1 MSITDNVLQ
10 KTAKTARGGLHD
22 RAVSLA
28 DIVVGDRLRALDRES
43 VERLKESISKI
54 GLKTPISVRSSEQ
67 GWTLVSGRHRLEAC
81 IELGMDEIP
90 VVTETG
96 SELEARLWEI
106 AENLHRAELT
116 ALERAEHISL
126 WIRLKGER
134 GEGRPNDQA
143 GDKLGQVGSVSE
155 LDKAAQAVPP
165 PAGGGR
171 GREGGVRA
179 AARELGISRTD
190 ARRAVHRVHR
200 IGGAVREALRDM
212 PEIAD
217 NGAELDA
224 LAALPAEQQAAAVAA
239 VKSGGAPNVRVAI
252 ATPTARQGRPG
263 KAVGRPCR
271 SVARGNQPSVHLP
284 PSPAPS
290 ARRKRDCRAPSGI
303 AAGHRGGRQQT
314 RRNPAAGGAERPR
327 HAEPSRCQGRPDSTD
342 QRPVLRAGLCD
353 RQCRIGGAA
362 AAASKWRLTAPRSGA
377 RQKTPRVQALPT
389 AAGRRAGFQ
398 SLGEIPLQICYR
410 CSAE

>member
-10 KTAKTARGGLHD
+10 TQQEQREVACVIVLNP
-22 RAVSLA
+22 A
-28 DIVVGDRLRALDRES
+28 DIIVGDRLRALDRES

-67 GWTLVSGRHRLEAC
+67 GWTLVSGRHRLEVC

-90 VVTETG
+90 VVAETG

-126 WIRLKGER
+126 WIRLRVER
-134 GEGRPNDQA
+134 GEGRPCGQA

-155 LDKAAQAVPP
+155 LDKAAQAARS
-165 PAGGGR
+165 PARGGR

-200 IGGAVREALRDM
+200 IASAVREALRDM

-217 NGAELDA
+217 NGLSSMRSP
-224 LAALPAEQQAAAVAA
+224 LYRQSSNPPRLPQSRTV
-239 VKSGGAPNVRVAI
+239 VRRTCASQPRRLPSQPGVPPI
-252 ATPTARQGRPG
+252 MPTG
-263 KAVGRPCR
+263 CSTLCWNR
-271 SVARGNQPSVHLP
+271 SDG
-284 PSPAPS
+284 S
-290 ARRKRDCRAPSGI
+290 ARRTGKGCGTPLPISG
-303 AAGHRGGRQQT
+303 T
-314 RRNPAAGGAERPR
+314 RKSAERSSAVFPSALGPPR
-327 HAEPSRCQGRPDSTD
+327 TRWPSP
-342 QRPVLRAGLCD
+342 
-353 RQCRIGGAA
+353 
-362 AAASKWRLTAPRSGA
+362 
-377 RQKTPRVQALPT
+377 
-389 AAGRRAGFQ
+389 
-398 SLGEIPLQICYR
+398 
-410 CSAE
+410 

>member
-1 MSITDNVLQ
+1 LIVL
-10 KTAKTARGGLHD
+10 D
-22 RAVSLA
+22 PA
-28 DIVVGDRLRALDRES
+28 DIIVGDRLRALDRES

-81 IELGMDEIP
+81 IALGMDEIP
-90 VVTETG
+90 VVAETG

-106 AENLHRAELT
+106 SENLHRAELT

-134 GEGRPNDQA
+134 GEGRPCGQA

-155 LDKAAQAVPP
+155 LGKAAQATRS
-165 PAGGGR
+165 PARGGR

-200 IGGAVREALRDM
+200 IAPAVREALRDM
-212 PEIAD
+212 PETAD

-239 VKSGGAPNVRVAI
+239 VKNGGAPNVRVAAAMTAQPTGRAADNADRLLDAMLEQI
-252 ATPTARQGRPG
+252 RRLGQEDRERLWDAVADQWHEEISRAFTCRLPQRPRPAADEMAEPLAASPRVIAEGDNKTDEPRRREALNTRATPSHPD
-263 KAVGRPCR
+263 V
-271 SVARGNQPSVHLP
+271 
-284 PSPAPS
+284 
-290 ARRKRDCRAPSGI
+290 
-303 AAGHRGGRQQT
+303 RGGPVQPINGPFCERVYAIGSVEWAEQQ
-314 RRNPAAGGAERPR
+314 R
-327 HAEPSRCQGRPDSTD
+327 
-342 QRPVLRAGLCD
+342 
-353 RQCRIGGAA
+353 
-362 AAASKWRLTAPRSGA
+362 
-377 RQKTPRVQALPT
+377 
-389 AAGRRAGFQ
+389 RRANGV
-398 SLGEIPLQICYR
+398 
-410 CSAE
+410 

>member
-1 MSITDNVLQ
+1 VGGPGLPRSKDVSITDIVPQ
-10 KTAKTARGGLHD
+10 KTAKTARGGSHD
-22 RAVSLA
+22 RVVSLA

-43 VERLKESISKI
+43 VERLRESISRI

-81 IELGMDEIP
+81 IALGLDEIP
-90 VVTETG
+90 VVAETG

-126 WIRLKGER
+126 WIGLRGER
-134 GEGRPNDQA
+134 GEGRSCDQA
-143 GDKLGQVGSVSE
+143 DDKLGQVGPVSE
-155 LDKAAQAVPP
+155 ADKAAQAVPP

-200 IGGAVREALRDM
+200 IAPAVREALRDM

-239 VKSGGAPNVRVAI
+239 VKSGGAPNVRVAAAATAQPTLCAADNGDRLLDAMLEQI
-252 ATPTARQGRPG
+252 RRLGKEDRERLWEALADQWHEEIGRALICCLPQRPWPGANEMAEPPAASSRVIAEGDNKPDETQRREALNARATPSHPD
-263 KAVGRPCR
+263 V
-271 SVARGNQPSVHLP
+271 
-284 PSPAPS
+284 
-290 ARRKRDCRAPSGI
+290 
-303 AAGHRGGRQQT
+303 RGGPVQPINGPFCERVYAIGSVEWAEQQ
-314 RRNPAAGGAERPR
+314 R
-327 HAEPSRCQGRPDSTD
+327 
-342 QRPVLRAGLCD
+342 
-353 RQCRIGGAA
+353 
-362 AAASKWRLTAPRSGA
+362 
-377 RQKTPRVQALPT
+377 
-389 AAGRRAGFQ
+389 RRANGV
-398 SLGEIPLQICYR
+398 
-410 CSAE
+410 